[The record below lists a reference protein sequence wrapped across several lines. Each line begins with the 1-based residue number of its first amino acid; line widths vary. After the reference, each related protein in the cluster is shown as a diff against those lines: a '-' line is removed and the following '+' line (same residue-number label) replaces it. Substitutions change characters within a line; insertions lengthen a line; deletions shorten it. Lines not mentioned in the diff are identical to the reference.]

1 MMGIL
6 IQQGEIVLS
15 DRIRK
20 ADIFI
25 DGEKISRIDDNIDIS
40 ELPAE
45 TEVINADGLYIFPG
59 FIDAH
64 THYGLGD
71 GEDRTADGFFE
82 GSRAASFGGITTYID
97 FADQINGKT
106 LVEGAIRRFLEAK
119 DSVIDYTLHQG
130 LYHMHKRI
138 PQELD
143 DLKAFGIS
151 IIKLFMTYKEFG
163 CYLDPDYWQDLFP
176 LCREKKIMITIHAE
190 DDDFIVELDRKYQ
203 EKNLSPGMHPYL
215 RPAEAESRAVLKAG
229 KAAVLNDVPIYI
241 VHLSSEAG
249 MDAIRRLRNQGAKL
263 YVETTPHYLFL
274 TDDKLEQ
281 IDGCNFIMT
290 PPLRKR
296 RDNQALKKAL
306 VSGEIEIV
314 ATDHCSYTP
323 ARKNSFSDCR
333 NIPSG
338 IPGSEEM
345 ASLLYSSIVADGS
358 IDMIR
363 MGNVLSRNPAQIFG
377 LYPEKGSL
385 ESGTDADIVIFSTE
399 IPGVFS
405 SDNMHTS
412 AGYTAYEGFSFSGAP
427 IITILRGNIIVRN
440 GMFHGIKGQGRFLR
454 TLESS
459 IYQ

>member
-1 MMGIL
+1 MGIL
-6 IQQGEIVLS
+6 IQQGDLVFS
-15 DRIRK
+15 DRIEK
-20 ADIFI
+20 SDILIEQDKIKIIEKFI
-25 DGEKISRIDDNIDIS
+25 DPALLPPNTEIIDAS
-40 ELPAE
+40 
-45 TEVINADGLYIFPG
+45 GLYVFPG

-64 THYGLGD
+64 THYGLGV
-71 GEDRTADGFFE
+71 GEDRTADGFFG

-97 FADQINGKT
+97 FADQINGKS
-106 LVEGAIRRFLEAK
+106 LVEGAIKRILEAK

-130 LYHMHKRI
+130 LYRMHKRI

-151 IIKLFMTYKEFG
+151 VIKLFMTYREFG

-176 LCREKKIMITIHAE
+176 LCRDKKIMITIHAE

-203 EKNLSPGMHPYL
+203 EKNLVPGMHPYL
-215 RPAEAESRAVLKAG
+215 RPAEAESRAILQAG

-249 MDAIRRLRNQGAKL
+249 MDAIRRLRNEGAKL

-296 RDNQALKKAL
+296 RDNEALKKAL

-323 ARKNSFSDCR
+323 TRKNSFSDCR
-333 NIPSG
+333 NIPAG
-338 IPGSEEM
+338 IPGSEEI

-363 MGNVLSRNPAQIFG
+363 MGNVLSRNPAQAFG

-385 ESGTDADIVIFSTE
+385 EPGTDADIVIFSTE
-399 IPGVFS
+399 MTGVFS
-405 SDNMHTS
+405 SDNMHTN
-412 AGYTAYEGFSFSGAP
+412 AGYTAYEGFPFSGAP

-440 GMFHGIKGQGRFLR
+440 GMFEGIKGQGRFLR
-454 TLESS
+454 SLESS
-459 IYQ
+459 IYQM